1 LDTSGANYPKS
12 RPQATARSLLIGE
25 SHRGRGLPPPWA
37 YRGAFFFVAWI
48 GGLGCHPPA
57 PPAPTPK
64 SAPAIASAGSIWSP
78 RRHAFVDRATIER
91 EAAATRYVLLGEK
104 HDHAE
109 HHRLQRELLAAI
121 AKSRKPAVVFEM
133 VDVDDQPKLDAAP
146 READAIGEATTW
158 KARGWDWPL
167 YRPIV
172 ALALEKDLPIVAG
185 NFPRARIKG
194 LFHHGDGPST
204 EIDDATKKSL
214 GIDRP
219 LPPALERD
227 LEDELAASHCGKL
240 PKELLPT
247 FALAQRL
254 RDGQLAERM
263 RTRATA
269 GGAVLI
275 AGEGHV
281 RRDRG
286 VPWYLPAGETY
297 AIGFVELEK
306 DKTAPDAYGD
316 LYDAVWFTEP
326 AKRED
331 PCGP

>member
-1 LDTSGANYPKS
+1 MLLG
-12 RPQATARSLLIGE
+12 QA
-25 SHRGRGLPPPWA
+25 HRGRGLPPPWA
-37 YRGAFFFVAWI
+37 YRGAFFFVAC
-48 GGLGCHPPA
+48 LGCQRPAPAAPA
-57 PPAPTPK
+57 PPKRA
-64 SAPAIASAGSIWSP
+64 AQGAVAAAGSIWSP
-78 RRHAFVDRATIER
+78 RRHAFVDRATVER
-91 EAAATRYVLLGEK
+91 EAAASRYVLLGEK
-104 HDHAE
+104 HDHPE

-121 AKSRKPAVVFEM
+121 AKGRKPAVVFEM
-133 VDVDDQPKLDAAP
+133 IDVDDQPKVDAAP
-146 READAIGEATTW
+146 READAIGEATAW

-172 ALALEKDLPIVAG
+172 ALALEEQLPIVAG
-185 NFPRARIKG
+185 NFPRAKIKA
-194 LFHHGDGPST
+194 LFHHGSEGPST
-204 EIDDATKKSL
+204 EIDEATKKSL
-214 GIDRP
+214 GVDRP

-297 AIGFVELEK
+297 AIGFVELERGK
-306 DKTAPDAYGD
+306 PAPDAYGD

-326 AKRED
+326 AARED